1 MNDHDDTP
9 TPLGQ
14 PGKEPRA
21 GATESGQDGTGQ
33 DGSGQDG
40 IGQDGKAPDRGRR
53 PARASLIERADGS
66 FDFRSYMRVGSVHPV
81 AAKPQVAVPPAGA
94 APASA
99 PPVSAA
105 PADLPP
111 AAPLLASQASEP
123 VPASEPVAPAPKA
136 PASPAPA
143 FAAPGAQVFVPVPDQ
158 AAANAAALEGIPSR
172 QRFRTPPRP
181 VDRRLLREQ
190 CLIDPE
196 GPVSAL
202 LEEFRIIKRHLL
214 LTAADSRAGRTAPHG
229 ERILICSALPGEG
242 KTFCAV
248 NLALSI
254 AAEKDNEVL
263 LVDAD
268 FAKPSVLSTLGLPGG
283 PGLMD
288 ALADP
293 EVRVEDCII
302 PTDISGLAVLPAGNQ
317 TGSDTEYLASA
328 RTRAILDR
336 LTAQAPSR
344 IVIFDS
350 PPALAASPA
359 SELAMHVGQA
369 VMVVRADVT
378 GEAALRDAVGMLSG
392 CADIKLLLNGTRFSP
407 TGRRFGTYYGYKE

>member
-1 MNDHDDTP
+1 MTDQSDTP
-9 TPLGQ
+9 QPPRETPR
-14 PGKEPRA
+14 RA
-21 GATESGQDGTGQ
+21 
-33 DGSGQDG
+33 
-40 IGQDGKAPDRGRR
+40 AP
-53 PARASLIERADGS
+53 SLIERAAGT
-66 FDFRSYMRVGSVHPV
+66 FDFRQHMRAP
-81 AAKPQVAVPPAGA
+81 AVPPLPAKA
-94 APASA
+94 AP
-99 PPVSAA
+99 
-105 PADLPP
+105 PP
-111 AAPLLASQASEP
+111 AATPAPTPTAEP
-123 VPASEPVAPAPKA
+123 TPAPASEPAPAPAA
-136 PASPAPA
+136 PDPVAAQSAEPDPIVPEPPA
-143 FAAPGAQVFVPVPDQ
+143 FAPEGAQVFIPAPAE
-158 AAANAAALEGIPSR
+158 AAPPESDATLDGIPSR
-172 QRFRTPPRP
+172 QRFKKAAQPI
-181 VDRRLLREQ
+181 DRRLLREQ
-190 CLIDPE
+190 CLIEPE

-202 LEEFRIIKRHLL
+202 LEEFRIVKRQLL
-214 LTAADSRAGRTAPHG
+214 LTAADSRAGRTGRHG
-229 ERILICSALPGEG
+229 ERILVCSAHPGEG

-293 EVRVEDCII
+293 EVMVEECII
-302 PTDISGLAVLPAGNQ
+302 PTDIPGLSVLPAGNQ
-317 TGSDTEYLASA
+317 TGSDTEYLASV

-336 LTAQAPSR
+336 LTAQSPSR

-369 VMVVRADVT
+369 LMVVRADVT